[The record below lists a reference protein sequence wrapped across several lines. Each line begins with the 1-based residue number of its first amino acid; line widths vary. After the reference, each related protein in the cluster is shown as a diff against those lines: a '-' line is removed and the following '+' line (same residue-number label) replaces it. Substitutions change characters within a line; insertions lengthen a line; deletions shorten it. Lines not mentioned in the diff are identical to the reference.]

1 MLVKLIF
8 ILIVLVFML
17 LLMYAI
23 EYYKIN
29 MDPMKEPVK
38 IEEIVVET
46 FVSDESITESYN
58 KEDIDLCTEYKGD
71 NNRLDKGCKSL
82 EYEDCMDKTCC
93 IWGGEQGLP
102 NIKKNG
108 NCMLGNTYG
117 PMFKGSAFDN
127 TEYYYQG
134 EKYSNKFKSTN

>member
-8 ILIVLVFML
+8 VLILLVFML

-29 MDPMKEPVK
+29 MDPMKKPVK

-46 FVSDESITESYN
+46 FVSDETVTESSN
-58 KEDIDLCTEYKGD
+58 NIELDLCSEYKGD

-82 EYEDCMDKTCC
+82 DYDNCMDKTCC
-93 IWGGEQGLP
+93 IWGGESGLP

-108 NCMLGNTYG
+108 NCMLGNEVGT
-117 PMFKGSAFDN
+117 MFKGSAFDN

-134 EKYSNKFKSTN
+134 EKYPK

>member
-8 ILIVLVFML
+8 VLILLVFML

-29 MDPMKEPVK
+29 MDPMKKPVK

-46 FVSDESITESYN
+46 FVSDETVTESSN
-58 KEDIDLCTEYKGD
+58 NIELDLCSEYKGD

-82 EYEDCMDKTCC
+82 DYDNCMDKTCC
-93 IWGGEQGLP
+93 IWGGESGLP
-102 NIKKNG
+102 NIKKKSNFMFG
-108 NCMLGNTYG
+108 NEVG

-134 EKYSNKFKSTN
+134 EKYPK

>member
-46 FVSDESITESYN
+46 FVPDESITESYN
-58 KEDIDLCTEYKGD
+58 KGDIDLCTEYKGD

-102 NIKKNG
+102 NIKKNAI
-108 NCMLGNTYG
+108 
-117 PMFKGSAFDN
+117 F
-127 TEYYYQG
+127 
-134 EKYSNKFKSTN
+134 

>member
-46 FVSDESITESYN
+46 FVSDESMTESYN

-134 EKYSNKFKSTN
+134 EKYPNKFKSTN

>member
-1 MLVKLIF
+1 MLVKIFF
-8 ILIVLVFML
+8 ILVLLVLML
-17 LLMYAI
+17 LLMYTI
-23 EYYKIN
+23 EYYNIN

-46 FVSDESITESYN
+46 FLPDENITEAFN
-58 KEDIDLCTEYKGD
+58 KEDTDLCSEYKGD

-82 EYEDCMDKTCC
+82 DYNDCMDQTCC

-108 NCMLGNTYG
+108 NCMLGNSYG

-134 EKYSNKFKSTN
+134 EKYPDIIKERN